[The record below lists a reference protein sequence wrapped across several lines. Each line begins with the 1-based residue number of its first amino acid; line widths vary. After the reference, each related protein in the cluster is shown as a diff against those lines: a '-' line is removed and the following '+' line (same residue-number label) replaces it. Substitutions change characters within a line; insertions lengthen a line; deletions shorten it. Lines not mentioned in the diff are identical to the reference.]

1 MRPKEEDNNAII
13 MRLNC
18 RISSE
23 VSKPLRCTL
32 HSYCTRINED
42 AKKSKSYLSKSYLS
56 KIYLRIKTDTLLPP
70 LYPKLWIS
78 LKSQKPAGLK
88 IL

>member
-42 AKKSKSYLSKSYLS
+42 AKKSKSYLSK
-56 KIYLRIKTDTLLPP
+56 IYLRIKTDTLSPP